1 MNLKKIITLGFLLC
15 DSIFSQEQ
23 NLEVWFS
30 ERKQF
35 RNGFEFLQLVK
46 QNTKF
51 TFAKLSYNENKKWE
65 ETRVQGFIE
74 EIGDGSY
81 KLKPEM
87 CTVYATKKLSLRWI
101 LIQGFDCDHFEM
113 QMTVNEQL
121 TTISPSIGIL
131 EKLHLVTAQ
140 TKFTHAI
147 VGIVINE
154 HEQQFQVW
162 SLAMRYVKKGA
173 LASIKEKPI
182 TILETVDSTGTF
194 TSKEKI
200 QVGDIVTIKNIEA
213 KLFD

>member
-1 MNLKKIITLGFLLC
+1 MNLKKIFTLGFLLC
-15 DSIFSQEQ
+15 NSIFSQE
-23 NLEVWFS
+23 NHTDVWFS
-30 ERKQF
+30 ERKEF
-35 RNGFEFLQLVK
+35 RNGFEFLQLAK

-65 ETRVQGFIE
+65 ETRVHGFIE
-74 EIGDGSY
+74 EIGNGKY

-87 CTVYATKKLSLRWI
+87 CTVYAIKKLGLRWI

-121 TTISPSIGIL
+121 TTISPSIGIS
-131 EKLHLVTAQ
+131 EKLSLITEQ
-140 TKFTHAI
+140 NKFTHAI
-147 VGIVINE
+147 VGIVIKENE
-154 HEQQFQVW
+154 QEFQVW

-173 LASIKEKPI
+173 LASIKQKPI

-194 TSKEKI
+194 TSKEKV
-200 QVGDIVTIKNIEA
+200 QVGDIVTIKNVES